1 VSAKPNNPAKD
12 VELIYKAADAVLAA
26 YKAVNLVPF
35 TKRPALDHNGAP
47 PQASQTHTH
56 GGANAWLW
64 YWVAMNNSRAHGNS
78 APAAV
83 FRYRDSTPPVM
94 ATRVASVRATARA
107 PGGVASRG
115 GVRGERR
122 RVGRWVKTRFPVK
135 QT

>member
-1 VSAKPNNPAKD
+1 MTERHMVVLLA
-12 VELIYKAADAVLAA
+12 LLLAA
-26 YKAVNLVPF
+26 CSDE
-35 TKRPALDHNGAP
+35 RRDEQHNGAP